1 MQTIKPL
8 QLSPLTRAF
17 TYQRQHFLAI
27 GSLLGFDLTTGE
39 PVLEQ
44 SLWEKVSVT
53 PEVQILDAGFP
64 KPQAEVL
71 VYGCAETPKGEPQKE
86 LSASF
91 TVGDINKQLHLLGE
105 GYWRGLPGFK
115 QQKVEHSFTRIPLSR
130 ALAFGGEGFA
140 ENPEGK
146 GFQAITTDAEERLYP
161 ITQVQLLKTPA
172 EKPAQV
178 LPLAYTG
185 AMGFMTPQKQQYAGT
200 YNAAYMQKAMPG
212 LPDDFDWLFCQ
223 DALPDQRFKQE
234 TLPTSAS
241 YQLQNLNADAPFI
254 EGNLPNWQAV
264 AWLLQQQGDELKPTA
279 QQVQLKAETL
289 ILLPNQNLGIMLYRG
304 QIKVSRDD
312 ARDIKAL
319 MLALEDPAAPKPDN
333 HYLDQLH
340 KRSDQDNAWRY
351 LLDTQPLLPT
361 QITCG
366 MALLMAQS
374 GEVPSLD
381 LPQMDKAK
389 HLTEEMQAKA
399 MQQIEEERQALQQQ
413 GFDLPPMPVPP
424 PPAEWQ
430 AKVEAL
436 QAKIL
441 PKKTDGSPDLAKI
454 DFDAM
459 QEIAPLVDSVK
470 EQEMAKMQQALL
482 PQLEALLL
490 VPELKDQYPEIRK
503 KIEVLLN
510 PPQPSWPRMEIDASL
525 DQVIVQ
531 LEKEVHQVK
540 TSELL
545 QGQAPEKAQGIKQ
558 QLEDSIK
565 KIESAKI
572 QLKDAPAKIKATY
585 RMGAEWPER
594 GSPLQS
600 AEQRLKLRQ
609 QVLAAIALKQPL
621 PTDDLSDLD
630 LSNQVLDGVD
640 FSDCYME
647 GINLSGSS
655 LKSAKLTGVIMVYA
669 NLQQTDFSNVDL
681 TGANIGAS
689 KIEGCIFNNA
699 LLTQVNFN
707 KAVLL
712 TNDFT
717 HAQLDKTQWMQ
728 ASIKGCNF
736 TQSSMQQ
743 LSLID
748 PIFEECNFTAANL
761 SQCNLVNPIF
771 TACRFDRL
779 KAESTNL
786 IKMQAKDA
794 SFIAAQLSNTRF
806 LGGCQ
811 LDGCNFSTAQLS
823 MASFREASLKNSCFD
838 AANLEQADLEFADL
852 TASSLKKAKLYRAN
866 MANTNFTQANL
877 EDANLMEGVLYHA
890 KVMSANLRGANLY
903 AANLLYMEHGNTR
916 LDFANLDRTLLQD
929 WQP

>member
-1 MQTIKPL
+1 MQIIKPL
-8 QLSPLTRAF
+8 QLSPLTRSF
-17 TYQRQHFLAI
+17 TYQRQHFFAI

-44 SLWEKVSVT
+44 SLWEKVSAT

-91 TVGDINKQLHLLGE
+91 TVGDINKQLHLLGK

-115 QQKVEHSFTRIPLSR
+115 QQKVEQSFTRIPLSR

-140 ENPEGK
+140 ENPEGV
-146 GFQAITTDAEERLYP
+146 GFQAITTEAGESLYP
-161 ITQVQLLKTPA
+161 ITQVQVLNTPA
-172 EKPAQV
+172 EYPGQV

-185 AMGFMTPQKQQYAGT
+185 AMDFMAPQKQQYAGT

-223 DALPDQRFKQE
+223 DALPDQRFKASS
-234 TLPTSAS
+234 LPSNAH
-241 YQLQNLNADAPFI
+241 YQLQNLNADMPRM
-254 EGNLPNWQAV
+254 EGTLPPWRAV
-264 AWLLQQQGDELKPTA
+264 AWLLQQQGDEFKPTA

-289 ILLPNQNLGIMLYRG
+289 VLLPNQNLGIMLYRG

-319 MLALEDPAAPKPDN
+319 LLALEDPAAPKPDA
-333 HYLDQLH
+333 HYIDQLQ

-459 QEIAPLVDSVK
+459 QEIKPLVESITLSEK
-470 EQEMAKMQQALL
+470 AKAVDAVL
-482 PQLEALLL
+482 PELEALLL
-490 VPELKDQYPEIRK
+490 DPQLESKHSLIQK
-503 KIEVLLN
+503 KIDALKT
-510 PPQPSWPRMEIDASL
+510 PPRPFWPRAEVELPIDQLRVEIL
-525 DQVIVQ
+525 N
-531 LEKEVHQVK
+531 LEKEIV
-540 TSELL
+540 ELEANYDL
-545 QGQAPEKAQGIKQ
+545 GERMT
-558 QLEDSIK
+558 SIK
-565 KIESAKI
+565 KQMLSSIDKLNIVQKQLEESI
-572 QLKDAPAKIKATY
+572 TKIKATY

-630 LSNQVLDGVD
+630 LSNQILDGVD
-640 FSDCYME
+640 FSECYME

-655 LKSAKLTGVIMVYA
+655 LKSAKLTDVIIVYA
-669 NLQQTDFSNVDL
+669 NLQQTDFSNADL

-712 TNDFT
+712 ANDFT

-728 ASIKGCNF
+728 ASIQGCNF

-748 PIFEECNFTAANL
+748 PVFEECNFTAANL

-771 TACRFDRL
+771 MACQFDRL
-779 KAESTNL
+779 KAEGSNL

-806 LGGCQ
+806 LGGSQ
-811 LDGCNFSTAQLS
+811 LDGCNFAAAQLS

-838 AANLEQADLEFADL
+838 AANLEQADLEFANL

-890 KVMSANLRGANLY
+890 KVMNANLRGANLY
-903 AANLLYMEHGNTR
+903 AANLLYMEYGNTQF
-916 LDFANLDRTLLQD
+916 DFANLDRTLLQD
-929 WQP
+929 WRP

>member
-8 QLSPLTRAF
+8 QLSPLTRSF
-17 TYQRQHFLAI
+17 TYQRQHFFAI

-44 SLWEKVSVT
+44 SLWEKVSAT

-91 TVGDINKQLHLLGE
+91 TVGDINKQLHLLGK

-115 QQKVEHSFTRIPLSR
+115 QQKVEQSFTRIPLSR

-140 ENPEGK
+140 ENPEGV
-146 GFQAITTDAEERLYP
+146 GFQAITTEAGESLYP
-161 ITQVQLLKTPA
+161 ITQVQVLNTPA
-172 EKPAQV
+172 EYPGQV

-185 AMGFMTPQKQQYAGT
+185 AMDFMAPQKQQYAGT

-223 DALPDQRFKQE
+223 DALPDQRFKASS
-234 TLPTSAS
+234 LPSNAH
-241 YQLQNLNADAPFI
+241 YQLQNLNADMPRM
-254 EGNLPNWQAV
+254 EGTLPPWRAV
-264 AWLLQQQGDELKPTA
+264 AWLLQQQGDEFKPTA

-289 ILLPNQNLGIMLYRG
+289 VLLPNQNLGIMLYRG

-319 MLALEDPAAPKPDN
+319 LLALEDPAAPKPDA
-333 HYLDQLH
+333 HYIDQLQ

-470 EQEMAKMQQALL
+470 EQEMAKMQQELL
-482 PQLEALLL
+482 LQLEALLL

-510 PPQPSWPRMEIDASL
+510 PPQPSWPRMEIDTSL

-545 QGQAPEKAQGIKQ
+545 QGQAPEKAQAIKK

-600 AEQRLKLRQ
+600 TEQRLKLRQ
-609 QVLAAIALKQPL
+609 EVLSAIALKQPL
-621 PTDDLSDLD
+621 PTDDLADLD
-630 LSNQVLDGVD
+630 LSNQLLDGVD
-640 FSDCYME
+640 FSECYME

-655 LKSAKLTGVIMVYA
+655 LKGANLKGAIMVYA
-669 NLQQTDFSNVDL
+669 DLQKADFSNADL
-681 TGANIGAS
+681 TGANIGSSNLEA
-689 KIEGCIFNNA
+689 CIFKSA
-699 LLTQVNFN
+699 LLTEVSFN
-707 KAVLL
+707 KATLVG
-712 TNDFT
+712 NDFT
-717 HAQLDKTQWMQ
+717 QADLVKTQWMQ

-736 TQSSMQQ
+736 FQANLMQIN
-743 LSLID
+743 LID
-748 PIFEECNFTAANL
+748 PTFEACNFTEANL
-761 SQCNLVNPIF
+761 SQSSLVNPIF
-771 TACRFDRL
+771 SDCKFDSFN
-779 KAESTNL
+779 AESSNF
-786 IKMQAKDA
+786 INMQATA
-794 SFIAAQLSNTRF
+794 SSFTKAKLNNARFIA
-806 LGGCQ
+806 GCQ
-811 LDGCNFSTAQLS
+811 LDDSNFSQAQLY
-823 MASFREASLKNSCFD
+823 MASFREASLVNSCFD
-838 AANLEQADLEFADL
+838 AAHLEQADLEFANL
-852 TASSLKKAKLYRAN
+852 TGASLKKANLHRAN
-866 MANTNFTQANL
+866 MANTNFTQAKL
-877 EDANLMEGVLYHA
+877 EDANLMEGILYHA
-890 KVMSANLRGANLY
+890 QVKNADFRGANLY
-903 AANLLYMEHGNTR
+903 AANLLYMELGNTKF
-916 LDFANLDRTLLQD
+916 DFANLDRTLLQD